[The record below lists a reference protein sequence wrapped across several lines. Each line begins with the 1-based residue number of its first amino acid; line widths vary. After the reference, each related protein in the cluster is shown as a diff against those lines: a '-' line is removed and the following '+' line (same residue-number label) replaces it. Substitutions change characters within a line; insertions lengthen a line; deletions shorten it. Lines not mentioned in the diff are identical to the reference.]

1 MRRRWRNFSCR
12 GRGNDFG
19 GPRGATDAFGIVTF
33 LQPILLFG
41 LPLALIPVIIHLLN
55 RMRHRPRAWAAM
67 RFLVSAT
74 RSSTSNT
81 KLRQWLILACRT
93 LAVILLVL
101 FLARPLAG
109 GWLGWALSPA
119 PDAIVIL
126 LDRSASMEAKAGAT
140 TKREQALAFLAQAA
154 KPFEETSHLIL
165 IDSATRQAQPFARAS
180 TLLHWDATGPTDTA
194 ADIPAMLRSA
204 VDWLID
210 NHVGTAEIWIASDGQ
225 RSNWQP
231 DDARWKNVTAQLS
244 GMSQRVRIRLLS
256 LDQPAPGNAGVAVKE
271 VVRRTLGEKS
281 ELRLAVDLQRDSA
294 GGTTLPLT
302 LTLDG
307 ARSESDVRMDGQ
319 SFRWRHR
326 LDLGTRREGGWGSVS
341 LPADAN
347 AADNNA
353 YFVYGPE
360 TEPHGLVVSDDMELA
375 RCFAYATASRDGQP
389 ARRIPVAEGG
399 SADFKG
405 VALVVWQGPLPS
417 GAEAASLES
426 FAAEGGAVIFFP
438 PGKAGT
444 QQFGG
449 IGWGEVENAADH
461 GGAFRVQRWNEDE
474 GPLAKS
480 DEHFSLP
487 LAQTTF
493 DKRQPVTS
501 QKDTL
506 AAFEDGAAFLTRGV
520 LGKGE
525 FYFCSSLPDDHW
537 SSLSDGGVLVPMLQ
551 RLLDA
556 GSQRLL
562 PVSSAVCGE
571 LSAVDQAQR
580 WSTVDA
586 TAAKDIRT
594 QAGVYRA
601 GDRLLA
607 VNRPPAEDQPEIM
620 AQDTAR
626 KLFGDLP
633 FQMMQEKREQSGQL
647 QGEVWRVFLGTM
659 LLILIAEAFLI
670 LPPKRHANAGEA
682 EKTRRARPV
691 EAAAVR

>member
-1 MRRRWRNFSCR
+1 M
-12 GRGNDFG
+12 
-19 GPRGATDAFGIVTF
+19 TF

-93 LAVILLVL
+93 LAVILLVF

-119 PDAIVIL
+119 PDAIIIL
-126 LDRSASMEAKAGAT
+126 LDRSASMEAKAGAA

-154 KPFEETSHLIL
+154 RPFEETSHLIL
-165 IDSATRQAQPFARAS
+165 IDSATRQAQPFAKAS

-194 ADIPAMLRSA
+194 ADIPAMLHSA
-204 VDWLID
+204 IDWLID

-225 RSNWQP
+225 KSNWQP
-231 DDARWKNVTAQLS
+231 EDPRWKNVTAQL
-244 GMSQRVRIRLLS
+244 GGLSQRVRIRLLS
-256 LDQPAPGNAGVAVKE
+256 LDQPAPGNASVAVKE
-271 VVRRTLGEKS
+271 AVRRTRGDKS

-294 GGTTLPLT
+294 GAATVPLT

-307 ARSESDVRMDGQ
+307 ARSESDVRMGGQ
-319 SFRWRHR
+319 SFRWRRR
-326 LDLGTRREGGWGSVS
+326 LDLGARREGGWGSVT

-347 AADNNA
+347 AADNSA
-353 YFVYGPE
+353 YFVYGPQ
-360 TEPHGLVVSDDMELA
+360 TEPHGLVVSDDLEVA
-375 RCFAYATASRDGQP
+375 RCLAYAAASRDGQP
-389 ARRIPVAEGG
+389 ARRVPVAEGE
-399 SADFKG
+399 SADLKG
-405 VALVVWQGPLPS
+405 VALVIWQGPLPT
-417 GAEAASLES
+417 GAETGNLES
-426 FAAEGGAVIFFP
+426 FAAEGGVVIFFP
-438 PGKAGT
+438 PGRADS

-449 IGWGEVENAADH
+449 MGWGETENAADH
-461 GGAFRVQRWNEDE
+461 GGVFRVQRWNEDE

-493 DKRQPVTS
+493 DKRQPVTG

-506 AAFEDGAAFLTRGV
+506 AAFDDGAAFLTRGV

-525 FYFCSSLPDDHW
+525 SYFCSSLPDDHW

-556 GSQRLL
+556 GAQRLQ
-562 PVSSAVCGE
+562 PVSSVACGE
-571 LSAVDQAQR
+571 LSAVDQGQR
-580 WSTVDA
+580 WTTVDS
-586 TAAKDIRT
+586 TSAKDIRA

-607 VNRPPAEDQPEIM
+607 VNRPTAEDQPEIIT
-620 AQDTAR
+620 ADTAR

-633 FQMMQEKREQSGQL
+633 FQMMQEQREQSGQL
-647 QGEVWRVFLGTM
+647 QGEVWRMFLAAM
-659 LLILIAEAFLI
+659 LLILIAEGFLI
-670 LPPKRHANAGEA
+670 LPPKRRVGAGEA
-682 EKTRRARPV
+682 ERTRRARPV
-691 EAAAVR
+691 EAEAVR